1 MVFEGIPGNDQIK
14 SYLKHMLEKQRIGN
28 SLLFAGPKGSHKELF
43 ASELAKLL
51 VGCSKEDV
59 HHPDIHI
66 YHPEGKIAMHSI
78 DTMRKFC
85 EEVYIAPYSS
95 TWKVFIIHEAE
106 RMLPYSA
113 NALLKTFEEPA
124 KDSVIILIS
133 DDPSNLLPTVLS
145 RCRRINFLPMD
156 REKPQLTEIE
166 TSLLTFLKKG
176 KVKSF
181 EQFKQAVN
189 DISSQAEKL
198 KDAFE
203 ENARKELYP
212 DNKENL
218 TAFQK
223 ESIEK
228 EIDGLVSMQYHVEIN
243 RLFHIILG
251 WFRDLH
257 LLKVGG
263 NPQLLLYSLT
273 QVHLDEALLNHQL
286 IPIPEVEKIILEAQL
301 AVDRFTPL
309 PSVLETLF
317 LKLNWL

>member
-1 MVFEGIPGNDQIK
+1 MVFEDIPGNDQIK
-14 SYLKHMLEKQRIGN
+14 SHLKHMLEKQRIGN

-43 ASELAKLL
+43 ALELAKLL
-51 VGCSKEDV
+51 VGCSKDDA

-95 TWKVFIIHEAE
+95 KWKVFIIHEAE

-145 RCRRINFLPMD
+145 RCRCINFLPVD
-156 REKPQLTEIE
+156 REKPQLTEMDV
-166 TSLLTFLKKG
+166 SLLTFLKQG

-181 EQFKQAVN
+181 EKFKQAVT

-198 KDAFE
+198 KETFE
-203 ENARKELYP
+203 EAARKELYP
-212 DNKENL
+212 ENKDNL

-223 ESIEK
+223 EAIEK
-228 EIDGLVSMQYHVEIN
+228 EIDGLVAMQFHAEIN
-243 RLFHIILG
+243 RLFQLILG

-257 LLKVGG
+257 LLKVNG
-263 NPQLLLYSLT
+263 NPQLLLYTAT
-273 QVHLDEALLNHQL
+273 QIELDEALRNHQL
-286 IPIPEVEKIILEAQL
+286 IPIPEVEKILLEAKL

-317 LKLNWL
+317 LKLNWF